1 MFTDYIIIGKIIYM
15 KQIIFA
21 TGNKSKIAEMRFV
34 VELFKLPIKVV
45 GGREIY
51 GDKAKYEEIG
61 DTVEQ
66 VALNGVLAVAKKIGL
81 PIITEDTDLRIEA
94 LNNEPGI
101 RAGEYLKKF
110 GRPGILQR
118 MAGKKNRRAVISSA
132 VAYATP
138 DGASKVFLNK
148 VTGIIADK
156 EAFNGFPDWV
166 SPTAENPFG
175 GGYNAI
181 FIPDGWE
188 KTIAEISPA
197 EAAAWS
203 YREKNFLDAAKY
215 ILSLD

>member
-1 MFTDYIIIGKIIYM
+1 M

-21 TGNKSKIAEMRFV
+21 TGNKSKIAQMRFV
-34 VELFKLPIKVV
+34 VELFKLPIEIVS
-45 GGREIY
+45 GREVC
-51 GDKAKYEEIG
+51 GDKAKYDEIG
-61 DTVEQ
+61 DAVEQ
-66 VALNGVLAVAKKIGL
+66 VALNGALAVAKKIGS
-81 PIITEDTDLRIEA
+81 PVITEDTDFRIET

-110 GRPGILQR
+110 GRAGILQI
-118 MAGKKNRRAVISSA
+118 MAGKENRRAVISSA

-138 DGASKVFLNK
+138 EGASKVFLNSVMGK
-148 VTGIIADK
+148 IADK
-156 EAFNGFPDWV
+156 EAFNNFPDWV
-166 SPTAENPFG
+166 APTAENHFG

-188 KTIAEISPA
+188 KTLAEISPA
-197 EAAAWS
+197 EAATWS